1 MTLYIFTV
9 REKMINYDMEQINSC
24 IKCFQ
29 EVLVVEVGVVS
40 SLVHSAEE
48 IKSQIILD
56 TKEQKWSPWP
66 RRAYN
71 DT

>member
-1 MTLYIFTV
+1 MMHIFTA
-9 REKMINYDMEQINSC
+9 REKMTNYDIEHINSC

-29 EVLVVEVGVVS
+29 EVLEVGVAS
-40 SLVHSAEE
+40 SLVPSAEK
-48 IKSQIILD
+48 IKSQIIRD

>member
-1 MTLYIFTV
+1 
-9 REKMINYDMEQINSC
+9 MITYDMEEINSC

-29 EVLVVEVGVVS
+29 EVLEVGVVS
-40 SLVHSAEE
+40 VLVPSADE
-48 IKSQIILD
+48 IRSQIILD
-56 TKEQKWSPWP
+56 TKEQKWSPWF